1 MVSQSLKPDESI
13 VIPKR
18 DMAEAARGELESLLL
33 DYLHPGDI
41 EKFAEKISKNWKITM
56 TKDVMTGDYVMHK
69 PALQKTS
76 RRLHKLVIRDWQVTT
91 ILSDNLFIETDCN
104 SGDKRRIRKSYCKC
118 GKPVLIEYNTTGFRK
133 DGKRIFYPE
142 RDQEGYHVF
151 RCKTCRQ
158 PVNESVPGAEFE
170 RN

>member
-1 MVSQSLKPDESI
+1 MQIKLLIISQNLKPDESI

-18 DMAEAARGELESLLL
+18 DMAEATKGELESLLL

-41 EKFAEKISKNWKITM
+41 EKFAEKISENWGITM
-56 TKDVMTGDYVMHK
+56 TEDVMTGDYVMHK
-69 PALQKTS
+69 PKG
-76 RRLHKLVIRDWQVTT
+76 IRDWQVTI

-104 SGDKRRIRKSYCKC
+104 SGDKRRIRSSYCRC

-142 RDQEGYHVF
+142 RDEDGYNVF
-151 RCKTCRQ
+151 RCEKCRQ
-158 PVNESVPGAEFE
+158 PVNESVPGAEFDG
-170 RN
+170 